1 MLAIENFERVA
12 NTLATELGARAST
25 QDADTSSAAASGNLV
40 YFTRG
45 ISNIGI
51 T

>member
-25 QDADTSSAAASGNLV
+25 QDADASLAAAAGNLV
-40 YFTRG
+40 YFALG
-45 ISNIGI
+45 ISSIGI